1 MDGGCIRSQSME
13 GAIQPRLENL
23 ESRDVPAVSA
33 ISFANGALSIRLD
46 YRGGELKLLGG
57 ASATR
62 DNNFRLQFNGAPVG
76 NLSGYNV
83 TAGITVTGGDGGDTI
98 TIEPQSTGRSWRIPG
113 NLTINSGNNSDT
125 INIQNS
131 VRGTGFVAGTVSINA
146 GNGNDRV
153 FLANGNSAD
162 SLAIGRL
169 FTLNGG
175 NGSDSLTSA
184 NGTLNLRGF
193 TSVYSVNTVNLAPA
207 TGGGISTVGMQI
219 TNPAQVAL
227 DNSLTIDGTN
237 ETVNING
244 SLGYSS
250 NERADTVAIDGLAIA
265 GTINLLLG
273 NGTNTVNFS
282 ASTKVA
288 IAGSL
293 VVAGGNNDDTL
304 TLSDANPTTVD
315 ESVRISLGNGTN
327 TVTIDNATIEGD
339 ISFKGGNGNDI
350 INIATIADVAILG
363 SVWASLGNDAGG
375 VADRNE
381 LQFGLNG
388 VASATIGRGLT
399 YYGGSGTDS
408 VTFEENSSVAFLSA
422 IYLGAGQDEVSIATG
437 ANLGGLKVNFGV
449 DNDSEIFNNLSTYDF
464 DIVLINYNP

>member
-1 MDGGCIRSQSME
+1 MQETLVIDDLIPEPDQHSIHNIIMSQAE
-13 GAIQPRLENL
+13 WKFLPRW
-23 ESRDVPAVSA
+23 
-33 ISFANGALSIRLD
+33 
-46 YRGGELKLLGG
+46 
-57 ASATR
+57 SATAGLR
-62 DNNFRLQFNGAPVG
+62 HSRVYFN
-76 NLSGYNV
+76 SKDYFIR
-83 TAGITVTGGDGGDTI
+83 T
-98 TIEPQSTGRSWRIPG
+98 
-113 NLTINSGNNSDT
+113 
-125 INIQNS
+125 
-131 VRGTGFVAGTVSINA
+131 

-162 SLAIGRL
+162 SLAVGRL

-184 NGTLNLRGF
+184 NGTLDLRGF
-193 TSVYSVNTVNLAPA
+193 TSFYSVNTVNLAPA

-250 NERADTVAIDGLAIA
+250 NERADTVAIDGLSIA

-273 NGTNTVNFS
+273 NGTNAVDFS
-282 ASTKVA
+282 ATSQVA

-293 VVAGGNNDDTL
+293 VVACGNNDDTL

-350 INIATIADVAILG
+350 INIATIAKMVITNTVVANAVRKNNVFEVGMINPVQSYG
-363 SVWASLGNDAGG
+363 S
-375 VADRNE
+375 
-381 LQFGLNG
+381 
-388 VASATIGRGLT
+388 
-399 YYGGSGTDS
+399 
-408 VTFEENSSVAFLSA
+408 
-422 IYLGAGQDEVSIATG
+422 
-437 ANLGGLKVNFGV
+437 
-449 DNDSEIFNNLSTYDF
+449 STAQ
-464 DIVLINYNP
+464 